1 MFWKV
6 GGSCVFEAFGYNGG
20 MENKKQEQLDLL
32 AKKAF
37 EHDKRFDAVDERFD
51 EHDKRFD
58 NLEKLGREI
67 LSLQDQTLTLL
78 RKQET
83 EQVSISA
90 AKVRHDKAI
99 EGHEKRIVRLERKA
113 GIEQVVAS

>member
-1 MFWKV
+1 MMR
-6 GGSCVFEAFGYNGG
+6 G
-20 MENKKQEQLDLL
+20 MESKQQEQLDLL
-32 AKKAF
+32 AKKAL
-37 EHDKRFDAVDERFD
+37 EHDERFD

-58 NLEKLGREI
+58 KIEKLSRDI

-78 RKQET
+78 RKQEV
-83 EQVSISA
+83 EQVSIST

-113 GIEQVVAS
+113 GIEQAVAS